1 MSILDS
7 QTAMILAAGLGTRL
21 SPLTKHTPKPLVK
34 ISGLPILDHIINL
47 SLSSGIKTFVV
58 NIHHLSEQIK
68 SHLEQHKDINIIF
81 SDESKMILETG
92 GGIKRALPLLG
103 SEAFYVI
110 NGDVILIDGPK
121 SALSRLSSNWRNLSM
136 DGLLLLQPT
145 DKAIGYS
152 GVGDFLLHPSGQITR
167 PPPNS
172 LAPYIFTG
180 IQILHPRIFQ
190 ESPDGAFS
198 LNIIYNQTIKKGR
211 LFGLVHDADWLHVG
225 DMIGLKLA
233 EKYFANY

>member
-81 SDESKMILETG
+81 WIIYL
-92 GGIKRALPLLG
+92 LPG
-103 SEAFYVI
+103 YVEASFLYNPTFV
-110 NGDVILIDGPK
+110 LK
-121 SALSRLSSNWRNLSM
+121 LSVA
-136 DGLLLLQPT
+136 LLLDYT
-145 DKAIGYS
+145 D
-152 GVGDFLLHPSGQITR
+152 LWNT
-167 PPPNS
+167 
-172 LAPYIFTG
+172 
-180 IQILHPRIFQ
+180 
-190 ESPDGAFS
+190 
-198 LNIIYNQTIKKGR
+198 
-211 LFGLVHDADWLHVG
+211 
-225 DMIGLKLA
+225 
-233 EKYFANY
+233 